1 MANSKKGSTT
11 ETELEKCTAEMQNLS
26 SRACDSAQALEF
38 LHRNKIQFLLDVETF
53 LEELGEIKDEIYAG
67 TNDFMLSLQD
77 SQM

>member
-1 MANSKKGSTT
+1 
-11 ETELEKCTAEMQNLS
+11 MQNLS
-26 SRACDSAQALEF
+26 SRARDSAQALEF
-38 LHRNKIQFLLDVETF
+38 LRRNKIQFLLDVETF